1 MRRLTDSWIALA
13 AALAVLS
20 GCATNPGPVAAP
32 AAAQQETASASS
44 KDRARVEVDAGAGFT
59 VTEVVHIDGSV
70 RNDYLTAIALLQQ
83 NRLDEGIV
91 GLESVVERAPDATT
105 PHIDLGIAYARKG
118 DYEKAEQSL
127 KAALALTPDHPVA
140 LNELG
145 VVYRH
150 MGKFDAARASYE
162 HALSIDPS
170 YHYALR
176 NLGVLCDLY
185 LKDLQCALRNY
196 QSYDALVGDDKEV
209 KIWIADIKNRMPP
222 GQ

>member
-13 AALAVLS
+13 VALALLS
-20 GCATNPGPVAAP
+20 GCATNTGSVEAP
-32 AAAQQETASASS
+32 AVAQPEAASA
-44 KDRARVEVDAGAGFT
+44 KDRARVEVDLGAGFT
-59 VTEVVHIDGSV
+59 VTEVVHIDGNV
-70 RNDYLTAIALLQQ
+70 RDDYLSAIALLQQ
-83 NRLDEGIV
+83 NRLDEGIAQ
-91 GLESVVERAPDATT
+91 LESVVKRAPEATT

-145 VVYRH
+145 MVYRH

-162 HALSIDPS
+162 HALSIDPN

-176 NLGVLCDLY
+176 NLGVLCDIY
-185 LKDLQCALRNY
+185 LKDLQCALHNY
-196 QSYDALVGDDKEV
+196 QSYDQLVGDDKEV
-209 KIWIADIKNRMPP
+209 KIWIADVQNRMKQP

>member
-1 MRRLTDSWIALA
+1 MRRLTDSCIALA
-13 AALAVLS
+13 AALTVLS
-20 GCATNPGPVAAP
+20 GCATNTGSVPTPT
-32 AAAQQETASASS
+32 AAQQEATSA

-70 RNDYLTAIALLQQ
+70 RTDYLAAIGLLQQ
-83 NRLDEGIV
+83 NRLDEGIAR
-91 GLESVVERAPDATT
+91 LESVVQQAPDATT

-118 DYEKAEQSL
+118 DYDKAEQSL

-145 VVYRH
+145 MVYRH

-185 LKDLQCALRNY
+185 LKDLQCALQNY

-209 KIWIADIKNRMPP
+209 KIWIADIQNRMKQP